1 MAPQPGESLTSWLC
15 AYAQRNDVTWRQML
29 TATGLHRRAGDME
42 YIGWACRLHAHEI
55 DTLSEA
61 TGIEPDVPQAMTLN
75 HYATLGVQVVRRPT
89 RVRRGALNRITC
101 LKHFCPQCLHE
112 TQGRWQLAWS
122 LDWTFACTH
131 HGRLLADTCPR
142 CLRPPMRPAPLTDTV
157 PNLSRCSQSGDR
169 HGQTVCGADLCT
181 DTPSPAPPEV
191 IAAQEAINDVLDGDI
206 TGFTMYV
213 PAKATP
219 AHILADLRALAGDI
233 ASTQTHGPDRTD
245 RVADRYATAVN
256 VLRAPDIPTAAEILR
271 DRIASP
277 AIGMSRRT
285 ELALRTGS
293 RHALAGAIELAAL
306 DPDLPIGDTLRYRT
320 CTPMPH
326 VSRRPAATLAILTR
340 ALPTVLWPAWT
351 NYILGADDDDRV
363 ARAALACLVAHVG
376 TDAPTSTIATM
387 LGSTAAD
394 ISPLLPAMRALR
406 ARPDRAEVLTR
417 VITLADHLSA
427 TTTAVDYHRRR
438 RLDYTDLL
446 SDSGNNN
453 QDPLRCMAF
462 ELLSGLPRTRAP
474 WYRDTASFA
483 RRCHTITRT
492 QALSETAVN
501 DSMEAFLRAQGIDEP
516 IIAMPTLPKSRC
528 TNQCGYP
535 DGDPGSAVMETIV
548 ED

>member
-1 MAPQPGESLTSWLC
+1 MPLRVAPQPGESLTSWLC
-15 AYAQRNDVTWRQML
+15 AYAHRNDVTWRQML

-42 YIGWACRLHAHEI
+42 YIGWACRLHADEI
-55 DTLSEA
+55 DTLSDA
-61 TGIEPDVPQAMTLN
+61 TGINPESLQAMSLN
-75 HYATLGVQVVRRPT
+75 RYATLGVHVVRRPT
-89 RVRRGALNRITC
+89 RVRRGALNRTTC
-101 LKHFCPQCLHE
+101 PKRFCPQCLHE
-112 TQGRWQLAWS
+112 TKGRWRLAWS

-157 PNLSRCSQSGDR
+157 PNLSRCTQSGDR
-169 HGQTVCGADLCT
+169 YGHTVCGANLCT

-191 IAAQEAINDVLDGDI
+191 ITAQQAINDMLDGDI
-206 TGFTMYV
+206 TGFTMYD
-213 PAKATP
+213 PATTTP

-233 ASTQTHGPDRTD
+233 AQTWTRGPDRID
-245 RVADRYATAVN
+245 CIAGRYATAMHA
-256 VLRAPDIPTAAEILR
+256 LSAPEIPAAAARLHHHIGR
-271 DRIASP
+271 SS
-277 AIGMSRRT
+277 AIGVSRRT
-285 ELALRTGS
+285 ELALRTSS
-293 RHALAGAIELAAL
+293 RHVLAGAIELAAL

-351 NYILGADDDDRV
+351 NYILGADDADDDDRV

-387 LGSTAAD
+387 LGNTTAD

-417 VITLADHLSA
+417 IITLADHLSA
-427 TTTAVDYHRRR
+427 TTTAVDHHRRR

-446 SDSGNNN
+446 SDIGDKN

-462 ELLSGLPRTRAP
+462 ELLSGLSCTRAP
-474 WYRDTASFA
+474 WYQSTESFA
-483 RRCHTITRT
+483 RQCHTIMRT
-492 QALSETAVN
+492 QALSEKTVN
-501 DSMEAFLRAQGIDEP
+501 ASIEEFLRDQGIDEP
-516 IIAMPTLPKSRC
+516 IIAVPILP
-528 TNQCGYP
+528 
-535 DGDPGSAVMETIV
+535 
-548 ED
+548 